1 MRRGGSVG
9 EGATL
14 LLEGPPATFANN
26 IDLQCYSHVNGQTH
40 LSSDPKNERTD
51 QERGPL
57 SGLHVLDFSRVLAGP
72 YATMVLG
79 DLGADVIKIEQP
91 GTGDDTR
98 MWGPPFMA
106 SDVER
111 ESTYFLSVNR
121 NKRSVTIDMKD
132 PGERPFI
139 ERLVRW
145 ADVVVENFRPGVM
158 ERLNLGDDQLEALNP
173 GLVRLSISGFGN
185 DGPDA
190 RRVGYDHILQAEG
203 GVMSLTGP
211 LDGPMVK
218 AGVPIADVT
227 AGLFGVIGVLAGL
240 IERAAS
246 GRGQRVST
254 SLLAGQ
260 IGLHTFQ
267 GTRYLVAG
275 EVPPL
280 SGNQHPTV
288 CPYGVFDASDGPVVI
303 AVGNDAIWARFAPL
317 LSIDADDVRF
327 ATNDRRLRNI
337 EELNALMSQAL
348 SARNVGEWLVL
359 FDQAGVPAGE
369 VKKLDA
375 VYASAQVR
383 QQNLVWTAEHATLGP
398 IELPGSPLR
407 YSRSDVALRRA
418 PPTLGE
424 HSLEVRDELREE
436 KP

>member
-1 MRRGGSVG
+1 
-9 EGATL
+9 
-14 LLEGPPATFANN
+14 
-26 IDLQCYSHVNGQTH
+26 
-40 LSSDPKNERTD
+40 LSIDPKNERTD
-51 QERGPL
+51 HQSGPL
-57 SGLHVLDFSRVLAGP
+57 SGIHVLDFSRVLAGP

-79 DLGADVIKIEQP
+79 DLGADVIKVEQP
-91 GTGDDTR
+91 GRGDDTR

-106 SDVER
+106 SGAQR

-158 ERLNLGDDQLEALNP
+158 DRLDLGDDQLEAWNP
-173 GLVRLSISGFGN
+173 GLLRLSISGFGD

-203 GVMSLTGP
+203 GLMSLTGP
-211 LDGPMVK
+211 PEGPMVK
-218 AGVPIADVT
+218 VGVPIADIT
-227 AGLFGVIGVLAGL
+227 AGLYGVIGVLAGL
-240 IERAAS
+240 VERASS

-267 GTRYLVAG
+267 GARYLVAG
-275 EVPPL
+275 EVPPP

-288 CPYGVFDASDGPVVI
+288 CPYGVFDAGDGPVVI
-303 AVGNDAIWARFAPL
+303 AVGNDAIWVRFAPL
-317 LSIDADDVRF
+317 LGIDPNDVRF
-327 ATNDRRLRNI
+327 ATNDKRILNI
-337 EELNALMSQAL
+337 QELNELMRPALA
-348 SARNVGEWLVL
+348 ARRVGEWLVR
-359 FDQAGVPAGE
+359 FDEAGVPAGE

-375 VYASAQVR
+375 VYSSAQVR
-383 QQNLVWTAEHATLGP
+383 QQNLVWTAEHATLGS

-407 YSRSDVALRRA
+407 FSRNEVALRLA

-424 HSLEVRDELREE
+424 HSREVREELGVEGRNREG
-436 KP
+436 

>member
-1 MRRGGSVG
+1 M
-9 EGATL
+9 
-14 LLEGPPATFANN
+14 
-26 IDLQCYSHVNGQTH
+26 
-40 LSSDPKNERTD
+40 
-51 QERGPL
+51 
-57 SGLHVLDFSRVLAGP
+57 LDFSRVLAGP

-79 DLGADVIKIEQP
+79 DLGADVIKVEQP

-98 MWGPPFMA
+98 MWGPPFME
-106 SDVER
+106 SDAER

-132 PGERPFI
+132 PEERPFI
-139 ERLVRW
+139 EGLVRW

-158 ERLNLGDDQLEALNP
+158 DRLGLGDDQLEALNP
-173 GLVRLSISGFGN
+173 GLLRLSISGFGD

-203 GVMSLTGP
+203 GLMSLTGSP
-211 LDGPMVK
+211 EGPMVK
-218 AGVPIADVT
+218 VGVPIADIT

-240 IERAAS
+240 VERAKS

-275 EVPPL
+275 EVPPP

-303 AVGNDAIWARFAPL
+303 AVGNDSIWGRFAPL
-317 LSIDADDVRF
+317 LGIDPADVRF
-327 ATNDRRLRNI
+327 TTNDKRIANTN
-337 EELNALMSQAL
+337 ELNELMGQAL
-348 SARNVGEWLVL
+348 AARKVREWLVY
-359 FDQAGVPAGE
+359 FDDAGVPAGE

-375 VYASAQVR
+375 VYASPQVR

-407 YSRSDVALRRA
+407 YSRNTVALRRP

-424 HSLEVRDELREE
+424 HSGEVRAELGDGTTSHGY
-436 KP
+436 

>member
-1 MRRGGSVG
+1 
-9 EGATL
+9 
-14 LLEGPPATFANN
+14 
-26 IDLQCYSHVNGQTH
+26 
-40 LSSDPKNERTD
+40 
-51 QERGPL
+51 
-57 SGLHVLDFSRVLAGP
+57 
-72 YATMVLG
+72 MVLG
-79 DLGADVIKIEQP
+79 DLGADVIKVEHP

-98 MWGPPFMA
+98 LWGPPFMQSGA
-106 SDVER
+106 ER

-132 PGERPFI
+132 PFERSFI
-139 ERLVRW
+139 EDLVRW

-158 ERLNLGDDQLEALNP
+158 ERLGLGDEDLEALNP
-173 GLVRLSISGFGN
+173 GLVRLSINGFGD

-203 GVMSLTGP
+203 GLMSLTGP
-211 LDGPMVK
+211 PEGPMVK
-218 AGVPIADVT
+218 VGVPIADVT

-240 IERAAS
+240 VERATS

-275 EVPPL
+275 EVPPP

-288 CPYGVFDASDGPVVI
+288 CPYGVFDARDAPVVI
-303 AVGNDAIWARFAPL
+303 AVGNDAIWRRFAPL
-317 LSIDADDVRF
+317 VDVDPFDERF
-327 ATNDRRLRNI
+327 ATNDKRIANI
-337 EELNALMSQAL
+337 GELNDLMGPVLAG
-348 SARNVGEWLVL
+348 RRVREWLVL
-359 FDQAGVPAGE
+359 FDDAGVPAGE

-375 VYASAQVR
+375 VYASEQVR
-383 QQNLVWTAEHATLGP
+383 QQNLVWTAEHATLGS

-407 YSRSDVALRRA
+407 YSRNKVALRLA

-424 HSLEVRDELREE
+424 HSREVREE
-436 KP
+436 FALKERTHVD

>member
-1 MRRGGSVG
+1 MS
-9 EGATL
+9 
-14 LLEGPPATFANN
+14 
-26 IDLQCYSHVNGQTH
+26 I
-40 LSSDPKNERTD
+40 DPKNERTD
-51 QERGPL
+51 HQSGPL
-57 SGLHVLDFSRVLAGP
+57 SGIHVLDFSRVLAGP

-79 DLGADVIKIEQP
+79 DLGADVIKVEQP
-91 GTGDDTR
+91 GRGDDTR

-106 SDVER
+106 SGAQR

-158 ERLNLGDDQLEALNP
+158 DRLDLGDDQLEAWNP
-173 GLVRLSISGFGN
+173 GLLRLSISGFGD

-203 GVMSLTGP
+203 GLMSLTGSP
-211 LDGPMVK
+211 EGPMVK
-218 AGVPIADVT
+218 VGVPIADIT
-227 AGLFGVIGVLAGL
+227 AGLYGVIGVLAGL
-240 IERAAS
+240 VERASS

-267 GTRYLVAG
+267 GARYLVAG
-275 EVPPL
+275 EVPPP

-288 CPYGVFDASDGPVVI
+288 CPYGVFNASDGPVVI
-303 AVGNDAIWARFAPL
+303 AVGNDAIWVRFAPL
-317 LSIDADDVRF
+317 LDIDPNDVRF
-327 ATNDRRLRNI
+327 ATNDKRILNI
-337 EELNALMSQAL
+337 QELNELMRPALA
-348 SARNVGEWLVL
+348 ARRVGEWLVR
-359 FDQAGVPAGE
+359 FDEAGVPAGE

-375 VYASAQVR
+375 VYSSAQVR
-383 QQNLVWTAEHATLGP
+383 QQNLVWTAEHATLGS

-407 YSRSDVALRRA
+407 FSRNEVALRLA

-424 HSLEVRDELREE
+424 HSREVRDELGVEVKNREE
-436 KP
+436 P

>member
-1 MRRGGSVG
+1 M
-9 EGATL
+9 
-14 LLEGPPATFANN
+14 
-26 IDLQCYSHVNGQTH
+26 
-40 LSSDPKNERTD
+40 SDVPDSQIASD
-51 QERGPL
+51 QRGPL
-57 SGLHVLDFSRVLAGP
+57 AGVHVLDFSRVLAGP
-72 YATMVLG
+72 YATMVFG
-79 DLGADVIKIEQP
+79 DLGAEVIKVEHP

-98 MWGPPFMA
+98 LWGPPFIE
-106 SDVER
+106 SDAER

-132 PGERPFI
+132 LEERPFI
-139 ERLVRW
+139 EDLVRW

-158 ERLNLGDDQLEALNP
+158 DRLGLGDERLEELNP
-173 GLVRLSISGFGN
+173 GLVRLSINGFGD

-203 GVMSLTGP
+203 GLMSLTGP
-211 LDGPMVK
+211 PEGPMVK

-240 IERAAS
+240 VERATS

-260 IGLHTFQ
+260 IALHTFQ

-275 EVPPL
+275 EVPPP

-288 CPYGVFDASDGPVVI
+288 CPYGVFQASDGPVVI
-303 AVGNDAIWARFAPL
+303 AVGNDNIWSRFAPL
-317 LSIDADDVRF
+317 VGVDALDDRF
-327 ATNDRRLRNI
+327 ATNDKRIANVA
-337 EELNALMSQAL
+337 ELNELMSPAL
-348 SARNVGEWLVL
+348 ASKSVREWLVSL
-359 FDQAGVPAGE
+359 DGAGVPAGE

-383 QQNLVWTAEHATLGP
+383 QQNLVWTADHTTLGP

-407 YSRSDVALRRA
+407 FSRNTVSLRRP
-418 PPTLGE
+418 PPTLGQ
-424 HSLEVRDELREE
+424 HSREVRREMGADASSHDG
-436 KP
+436 

>member
-1 MRRGGSVG
+1 
-9 EGATL
+9 
-14 LLEGPPATFANN
+14 
-26 IDLQCYSHVNGQTH
+26 
-40 LSSDPKNERTD
+40 
-51 QERGPL
+51 
-57 SGLHVLDFSRVLAGP
+57 
-72 YATMVLG
+72 MVLG
-79 DLGADVIKIEQP
+79 DLGADVIKVEQP

-98 MWGPPFMA
+98 KWGPPFME
-106 SDVER
+106 SDAER

-121 NKRSVTIDMKD
+121 NKRSITIDLKD
-132 PGERPFI
+132 AEERPFI
-139 ERLVRW
+139 EDLVRW

-158 ERLNLGDDQLEALNP
+158 DRLGLGDERLEELNP
-173 GLVRLSISGFGN
+173 GLMRLSISGFGD

-203 GVMSLTGP
+203 GLMSLTGSP
-211 LDGPMVK
+211 EGPMVK
-218 AGVPIADVT
+218 VGVPIADIT

-240 IERAAS
+240 VERASS

-275 EVPPL
+275 EVPPP

-303 AVGNDAIWARFAPL
+303 AVGNDNIWGRFAPL
-317 LSIDADDVRF
+317 LDIDPADVRF
-327 ATNDRRLRNI
+327 ATNDKRIGNI
-337 EELNALMSQAL
+337 QELNDLMGPTLATR
-348 SARNVGEWLVL
+348 AVREWLVL
-359 FDQAGVPAGE
+359 FDEAGVPAGE

-375 VYASAQVR
+375 VYSSDQVR
-383 QQNLVWTAEHATLGP
+383 QQNLVWTAEHATLGS

-407 YSRSDVALRRA
+407 FSRSHVGLRLA

-424 HSLEVRDELREE
+424 HSREVRDERVHDVKSHED
-436 KP
+436 

>member
-1 MRRGGSVG
+1 MS
-9 EGATL
+9 
-14 LLEGPPATFANN
+14 
-26 IDLQCYSHVNGQTH
+26 I
-40 LSSDPKNERTD
+40 DPKNERTD
-51 QERGPL
+51 HQSGPL
-57 SGLHVLDFSRVLAGP
+57 SGIHVLDFSRVLAGP

-79 DLGADVIKIEQP
+79 DLGADVIKVEQP
-91 GTGDDTR
+91 GRGDDTR

-106 SDVER
+106 SGAQR

-158 ERLNLGDDQLEALNP
+158 DRLDLGDDQLEAWNP
-173 GLVRLSISGFGN
+173 GLLRLSISGFGD

-203 GVMSLTGP
+203 GLMSLTGSP
-211 LDGPMVK
+211 EGPMVK
-218 AGVPIADVT
+218 VGVPIADIT
-227 AGLFGVIGVLAGL
+227 AGLYGVIGVLAGL
-240 IERAAS
+240 VERASS

-267 GTRYLVAG
+267 GARYLVAG
-275 EVPPL
+275 EVPPP

-288 CPYGVFDASDGPVVI
+288 CPYGVFDAGDGPVVI
-303 AVGNDAIWARFAPL
+303 AVGNDAIWVRFAPL
-317 LSIDADDVRF
+317 MDIDPNDVRF
-327 ATNDRRLRNI
+327 ATNDKRILNI
-337 EELNALMSQAL
+337 QELNELMRPALA
-348 SARNVGEWLVL
+348 ARRVGEWLVR
-359 FDQAGVPAGE
+359 FDEAGVPAGE

-375 VYASAQVR
+375 VYSSAQVR
-383 QQNLVWTAEHATLGP
+383 QQNLVWTAEHATLGS

-407 YSRSDVALRRA
+407 FSRNEVALRLA

-424 HSLEVRDELREE
+424 HSREVRDELGVEVKNREE
-436 KP
+436 P